1 MLKVYDEKMVPLYNE
16 DKRVVHSFA
25 LFYGIRLLPEL
36 FLIKSYILYIFKL
49 FILKLHILLKDM
61 IL

>member
-25 LFYGIRLLPEL
+25 LWHKVVIGIVFNKKLRT
-36 FLIKSYILYIFKL
+36 LYF
-49 FILKLHILLKDM
+49 
-61 IL
+61 